1 MAKQLF
7 NTSEKS
13 NFILNMTEDSY
24 SRLASAGILTACFS
38 TSAATIIPIVMGN
51 RAYSV
56 SAIGTAVAGT
66 LCMVIAI
73 IGLIKKYVGKKLL
86 VPVCAMGFMLVWG
99 FISAMASEDPAV
111 GIYGFSGR
119 GEGMLTITFY
129 GCFFIA
135 AACVR
140 RERALKTL
148 IFGILGNGLLNC
160 VFGLIQ
166 IFTGKL
172 SDFALIGSDLSA
184 NAASGLSQSP
194 MFLAMVLGISIGAA
208 LLGFAIFTGKPEKIL
223 CIVSAAVFSFVN
235 VFTYS
240 LLGICGTALAVIA
253 AIVFIFAAKKPKK
266 LLVSVIAV
274 IVPFVSEILLVNA
287 GAVGNISQ
295 YRLYDGR
302 ILWFAD
308 SYMRINSS
316 GTYDGKLIDID
327 DTEEVYYTL
336 NRKTKDIISSSKLLG
351 TGPDQLIYPQ
361 IYTTG
366 DGVYANPTV
375 EDIAIINKGTF
386 DRVYNEYLN
395 AAATRGI
402 PSAAAF
408 VLILLSA
415 VVMGFRNFRKSRNQ
429 LTLAMLLMTV
439 MSGLLFLIGCS
450 STAFSPIF
458 WLIAGLGIAEI
469 NKKEEQKE

>member
-7 NTSEKS
+7 NTTEKS
-13 NFILNMTEDSY
+13 NFILNMTEEGY
-24 SRLASAGILTACFS
+24 SKLASAGILIACFS
-38 TSAATIIPIVMGN
+38 TSAATLIPLAMGN
-51 RAYSV
+51 KAYSIPSV
-56 SAIGTAVAGT
+56 GTAVAGT
-66 LCMVIAI
+66 LCMVITI
-73 IGLIKKYVGKKLL
+73 IGLIKKYIGKKLL
-86 VPVCAMGFMLVWG
+86 APVCALGSMLVWG
-99 FISAMASEDPAV
+99 FISAIASEDPEI

-129 GCFFIA
+129 GCFFVA
-135 AACVR
+135 AACVK

-148 IFGILGNGLLNC
+148 IYGILGNGLLNC

-172 SDFALIGSDLSA
+172 SEFEIIGNDLHV

-208 LLGFAIFTGKPEKIL
+208 LMGFVIFTGKPEKIL

-253 AIVFIFAAKKPKK
+253 AVVMIFVMKKPKK
-266 LLVSVIAV
+266 LLASVIAV
-274 IVPFVSEILLVNA
+274 VVPFAAGILLVNA
-287 GAVGNISQ
+287 GVVGNISQ

-316 GTYDGKLIDID
+316 GTYDGKVLDID
-327 DTEEVYYTL
+327 DTRDVYYTL
-336 NRKTKDIISSSKLLG
+336 NRKTADIISSHGLLG
-351 TGPDQLIYPQ
+351 TGSDQLIYPQ

-366 DGVYANPTV
+366 EGVYVNPTL

-395 AAATRGI
+395 VAATRGI

-408 VLILLSA
+408 VLILLS
-415 VVMGFRNFRKSRNQ
+415 VVVIGIKNFRKVKNP
-429 LTLAMLLMTV
+429 LILAMLLMTV
-439 MSGLLFLIGCS
+439 MSGLLFFIGCS
-450 STAFSPIF
+450 STAFSPFF
-458 WLIAGLGIAEI
+458 WIIAGLSISEI
-469 NKKEEQKE
+469 SGKTQVSA

>member
-7 NTSEKS
+7 NTTEKS
-13 NFILNMTEDSY
+13 NFILNMTEEGY
-24 SRLASAGILTACFS
+24 SKLASAGILIACLS
-38 TSAATIIPIVMGN
+38 TSAATLIPLAMGN
-51 RAYSV
+51 KAYSIPAV
-56 SAIGTAVAGT
+56 GTAVAGA

-73 IGLIKKYVGKKLL
+73 IGLVKKYIGKKLL
-86 VPVCAMGFMLVWG
+86 VPVCALGSMLVWG
-99 FISAMASEDPAV
+99 FISAIASEDPEI

-129 GCFFIA
+129 GCFFVA
-135 AACVR
+135 AACVK
-140 RERALKTL
+140 RERALKAL
-148 IFGILGNGLLNC
+148 IYGILGNGLLNC

-172 SDFALIGSDLSA
+172 SEFEIIGNDLYV

-208 LLGFAIFTGKPEKIL
+208 LMGSVIFTGKPEKIL

-253 AIVFIFAAKKPKK
+253 AVVMIFVMKKPKK
-266 LLVSVIAV
+266 LLASVIAV
-274 IVPFVSEILLVNA
+274 VVPFAAGILLVNA
-287 GAVGNISQ
+287 GVVGNISQ

-308 SYMRINSS
+308 SYMRINGS
-316 GTYDGKLIDID
+316 GTYDGKVLDID
-327 DTEEVYYTL
+327 DTRDVYYTL
-336 NRKTKDIISSSKLLG
+336 NRKTADIISSRGLLG

-366 DGVYANPTV
+366 EGVYVNPTL

-395 AAATRGI
+395 VAATRGI

-408 VLILLSA
+408 VLILLS
-415 VVMGFRNFRKSRNQ
+415 VVVIGIKNFRKVKNP
-429 LTLAMLLMTV
+429 LILAMLLMTV
-439 MSGLLFLIGCS
+439 MSGLLFFIGCS
-450 STAFSPIF
+450 STAFSPFF
-458 WLIAGLGIAEI
+458 WIIAGLSISEI
-469 NKKEEQKE
+469 SGKTQVSA

>member
-13 NFILNMTEDSY
+13 NFILNMTGEGY
-24 SRLASAGILTACFS
+24 SKLASAGILTACFS
-38 TSAATIIPIVMGN
+38 TSVATIIPMAMGN
-51 RAYSV
+51 KAYSV

-66 LCMVIAI
+66 LCMIIAI

-86 VPVCAMGFMLVWG
+86 VPVCSLGFMLVWG
-99 FISAMASEDPAV
+99 FISAIASEDPAV
-111 GIYGFSGR
+111 GIYGFTGR
-119 GEGMLTITFY
+119 GEGMLTIAFY

-135 AACVR
+135 AACVK

-148 IFGILGNGLLNC
+148 IYGILGNGLLNC
-160 VFGLIQ
+160 AFGFIQ

-172 SDFALIGSDLSA
+172 SDYKIIGSDLHA

-194 MFLAMVLGISIGAA
+194 MFLAMTLGISIAAA
-208 LLGFAIFTGKPEKIL
+208 LVGFAIFTGKVQKIL

-253 AIVFIFAAKKPKK
+253 AVVMTFAAKKPQK
-266 LLVSVIAV
+266 LPASLLAV
-274 IVPFVSEILLVNA
+274 IVPFAAGILLVNA

-316 GTYDGKLIDID
+316 GTYDSSLIDID
-327 DTEEVYYTL
+327 DTADVYYTL
-336 NRKTKDIISSSKLLG
+336 NRKTSDIISGNGLLG

-361 IYTTG
+361 IYNTG
-366 DGVYANPTV
+366 GGVYADPTV
-375 EDIAIINKGTF
+375 EDVAIFNKGTF

-395 AAATRGI
+395 VAATRGI
-402 PSAAAF
+402 PSAIAF

-415 VVMGFRNFRKSRNQ
+415 VVIGFRNFRKGKNP
-429 LTLAMLLMTV
+429 LTLAMVLMTV
-439 MSGLLFLIGCS
+439 MSGLIFFIGCS

-458 WLIAGLGIAEI
+458 WMIAGAAISEL
-469 NKKEEQKE
+469 NTKESTSK